1 MFLYFGSMTLYEFN
15 MLDEMEQ
22 AEAIWDAVCID
33 GRDDQEH
40 KILLYQID
48 KFYVEVYYHKE
59 YNVIRRFRSFESTD
73 QLEPYL
79 KKIDLIQKLGE

>member
-1 MFLYFGSMTLYEFN
+1 MFFYFVSMTLYEFN

-22 AEAIWDAVCID
+22 VEAVWAAVCID
-33 GRDDQEH
+33 GRDDGEH

-48 KFYVEVYYHKE
+48 AFYVEVYYHKE
-59 YNVIRRFRSFESTD
+59 HNVIKRFRSFASTE

-79 KKIDLIQKLGE
+79 NKIDVAKKLRG